1 MAGFFSAAE
10 DYADFIWAWYH
21 SSSFQKDAGPIFP
34 VNEKR
39 MYSVIQTSLGDREV
53 FRRMNRE
60 VIRLRSS
67 MDAGQSL
74 AQWICGHYEMDSW
87 QRLIYEENPILI
99 RLEHLPLPQEWEK
112 EQKLRLPALGQIRR
126 ELMKPSTLLQSP
138 REEAYA
144 FACVEHLRTAC
155 AREDLQTAEKSL
167 EALQFIVCG
176 FSGAESAKENLEDRE
191 ELHRSIMQDSEHL
204 YEITRLYQ
212 GDRDKIREYTFRL
225 KGCIEEVHRYEK
237 QHGLSDTDYGRMSGE
252 KGGGEI
258 SPELHLLSVK
268 KSEAASLWEDIRNR
282 KLLLA
287 QKKRLMDKCRENIR
301 KLEMALTT
309 LAAGSMEHLWENME
323 NASKYVQ
330 DALVDHQVMM
340 KNLEDASRELQFT
353 IEEASAMER
362 EDPVNLEDIQKELEE
377 LMEEDLSEQET
388 EKAGWTNG

>member
-1 MAGFFSAAE
+1 
-10 DYADFIWAWYH
+10 
-21 SSSFQKDAGPIFP
+21 
-34 VNEKR
+34 

-53 FRRMNRE
+53 FRRVNRE

-126 ELMKPSTLLQSP
+126 ELMKPSTLLQNP

-155 AREDLQTAEKSL
+155 AREDLLTAEKSL
-167 EALQFIVCG
+167 EALRFIVCG

-237 QHGLSDTDYGRMSGE
+237 QHGLSDTDYGRMSGGKRRRGNLPGVAPPVGE
-252 KGGGEI
+252 KNRRLPVCGRI
-258 SPELHLLSVK
+258 SGTESFCWPRRKGSWINTGKLSGNRRWPSPPLLP
-268 KSEAASLWEDIRNR
+268 AAWSICGKIW
-282 KLLLA
+282 KTF
-287 QKKRLMDKCRENIR
+287 Q
-301 KLEMALTT
+301 
-309 LAAGSMEHLWENME
+309 
-323 NASKYVQ
+323 KYVQ
-330 DALVDHQVMM
+330 DALVDHQVTM
-340 KNLEDASRELQFT
+340 KSLEDAFQRTAVYHRRSFRHG
-353 IEEASAMER
+353 
-362 EDPVNLEDIQKELEE
+362 
-377 LMEEDLSEQET
+377 
-388 EKAGWTNG
+388 AGGTR

>member
-1 MAGFFSAAE
+1 M
-10 DYADFIWAWYH
+10 
-21 SSSFQKDAGPIFP
+21 
-34 VNEKR
+34 
-39 MYSVIQTSLGDREV
+39 
-53 FRRMNRE
+53 
-60 VIRLRSS
+60 
-67 MDAGQSL
+67 
-74 AQWICGHYEMDSW
+74 
-87 QRLIYEENPILI
+87 
-99 RLEHLPLPQEWEK
+99 
-112 EQKLRLPALGQIRR
+112 
-126 ELMKPSTLLQSP
+126 
-138 REEAYA
+138 
-144 FACVEHLRTAC
+144 
-155 AREDLQTAEKSL
+155 
-167 EALQFIVCG
+167 
-176 FSGAESAKENLEDRE
+176 
-191 ELHRSIMQDSEHL
+191 
-204 YEITRLYQ
+204 
-212 GDRDKIREYTFRL
+212 

-237 QHGLSDTDYGRMSGE
+237 EHGLSDTDYGRMSGE

-309 LAAGSMEHLWENME
+309 LAAGSMEHLRENME